1 MKQRSLRAALA
12 VGVAGL
18 VASGLSAVPANA
30 ATVIQVRPADL
41 LAPQGVTGGA
51 TMDFLAEGIH
61 LKVPNAA
68 DAARARFK
76 VGLPLSSVHTVE
88 YQWFGTANKPAILYD
103 IDITGDGKA
112 DGELVGE
119 LFYGGTDVWL
129 NDNATFPNTTFAPLS
144 PCGPPFGST
153 PQNGNQDGCVP
164 PGGGGGAGANEHG
177 TLNDWYRSLSA
188 GGKTPVIVQGGFFA
202 GGLVQDGVLRSE
214 TYGPNQYVFTN
225 LPKAAVT
232 VTAKAKGGPFKT
244 GSKIKVKGTAKPVGP
259 NATVQLQ
266 VKKNGKWKTK
276 AEKPLAA
283 NGAYELKTKA
293 GKPGKVR
300 LRVLVTETSSTAAGK
315 SGKVEVTVK

>member
-1 MKQRSLRAALA
+1 
-12 VGVAGL
+12 
-18 VASGLSAVPANA
+18 
-30 ATVIQVRPADL
+30 
-41 LAPQGVTGGA
+41 
-51 TMDFLAEGIH
+51 MDFLAEGIH
-61 LKVPNAA
+61 IKIPSGA

-76 VGLPLSSVHTVE
+76 VGLPLSSVHTVQ
-88 YQWFGTANKPAILYD
+88 YDWFGTSNKPGILYD
-103 IDITGDGKA
+103 VDINGDGKA

-119 LFYGGTDVWL
+119 LFYGGKDVWL
-129 NDNATFPNTTFAPLS
+129 NDSTAFPNTTFAPLS

-164 PGGGGGAGANEHG
+164 PGGAGGAGADEHG
-177 TLNDWYRSLSA
+177 TLDDWTRSLS
-188 GGKTPVIVQGGFFA
+188 QGGRTPTIVNGGFVA
-202 GGLVQDGVLRSE
+202 AGLVQDGVLRSA
-214 TYGPNQYVFTN
+214 TYGSNQYVFTN

-244 GSKIKVKGTAKPVGP
+244 GGKITVKGTAKPVGP
-259 NATVQLQ
+259 NAAVQLQ

-276 AEKPLAA
+276 AEQPLAA
-283 NGAYELKTKA
+283 NGAYELRTKA